1 MYAPPVLQVLH
12 AEVDA
17 RAARVAARH
26 EGQLACRPGCSGCC
40 QDGLT
45 VFPVEAQRIRDE
57 YPEVLESSPGPRGGC
72 AFLDA
77 SFRCRVYSA
86 RPYVCRT
93 QGLPLR
99 WIDEHDENG
108 EALTEARD
116 VCSLNLVDRDL
127 VALEADE
134 CFELGP
140 FESRLAVLQAEAQRA
155 RPGVPLE
162 RVPLRSL
169 FERSA

>member
-1 MYAPPVLQVLH
+1 MLPVLH

-17 RAARVAARH
+17 RAAEVAARH

-40 QDGLT
+40 LDGLT
-45 VFPVEAQRIRDE
+45 VFEVEAERIRSEFPD
-57 YPEVLESSPGPRGGC
+57 VLHQAPGPRGGC

-77 SFRCRVYSA
+77 AHRCRIYAA

-99 WIDEHDENG
+99 WIEADEVDG
-108 EALTEARD
+108 EEVTEARD
-116 VCSLNLVDRDL
+116 VCALNLVDADL
-127 VALEADE
+127 VALPPDE

-140 FESRLAVLQAEAQRA
+140 FESRLAALQAERQGA
-155 RPGVPLE
+155 RPGASLE
-162 RVPLRSL
+162 RVALRAL
-169 FERSA
+169 FEGSA